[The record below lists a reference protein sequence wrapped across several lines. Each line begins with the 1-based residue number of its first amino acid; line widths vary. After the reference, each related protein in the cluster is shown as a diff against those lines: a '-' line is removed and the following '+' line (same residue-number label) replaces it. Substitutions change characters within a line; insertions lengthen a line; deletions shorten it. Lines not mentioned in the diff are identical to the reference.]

1 MVCNYR
7 FFRIVFI
14 FLLLAFAHA
23 ALGQTLKPGPQ
34 VLTQLSGDWPRV
46 IGHYQNQ
53 TVPRADM
60 LVV

>member
-1 MVCNYR
+1 VV
-7 FFRIVFI
+7 IT
-14 FLLLAFAHA
+14 A
-23 ALGQTLKPGPQ
+23 AGPQ